1 MQQIVSLLYIL
12 FFLGVSIT
20 TLFIVYHI
28 SKYSLSK
35 KTAFWGNTI
44 FLSGL
49 IILLGMNALIFSRID
64 WDSVVF
70 EPQMTQQKNLW

>member
-1 MQQIVSLLYIL
+1 MQQILTFLYLL
-12 FFLGVSIT
+12 FFLGISVT
-20 TLFIVYHI
+20 ALFVVYHI

-35 KTAFWGNTI
+35 KNAFWGNTV

-49 IILLGMNALIFSRID
+49 IILFGLNMIIFFQID
-64 WDSVVF
+64 WTSVVF

>member
-1 MQQIVSLLYIL
+1 MQQIVSLLYLL
-12 FFLGVSIT
+12 FFLGVSVT

-35 KTAFWGNTI
+35 KTAFWGNTV

-49 IILLGMNALIFSRID
+49 AILLGLNAIIFSRID
-64 WDSVVF
+64 WDSIVF
-70 EPQMTQQKNLW
+70 TPQLTRQQTLW

>member
-35 KTAFWGNTI
+35 KTA
-44 FLSGL
+44 
-49 IILLGMNALIFSRID
+49 
-64 WDSVVF
+64 
-70 EPQMTQQKNLW
+70 K